1 MMSTK
6 NLVKLAQKWRRIA
19 AASRKR
25 ISLPRSNSI
34 KTSTATEKGQF
45 VVYTTDERRFAL
57 PLTYLQSRVV
67 IELLRMAEEEFGLG
81 SDGRITLPCDSAFME
96 YAISIIQQIS
106 VATEMEEALIL
117 SLSASSL
124 THKMMST
131 KKLMNLARKWRR
143 IAAASRKRISLPRSN
158 STKISPATDKG
169 QFVVYTTDEGRF
181 ALPLAYLESQVVREL
196 LRMAEEEFGLAGDG
210 RITLPCDSA
219 FMEYAISL
227 MQQCVS
233 TEMEE
238 ALILSLSELCSSN
251 SASSSTDLCYAQN
264 GEGLQQ
270 QAERESPS
278 QEATEKGCDYQPK
291 KQQFVVYTTDER
303 RFALPLAYLQSR
315 VVIELLRM
323 VEEEFG
329 FGGDGRITLPC
340 DSAFMEYAISI
351 IQQISVATEMEE
363 ALILSLSASSLTH
376 VSHEQLPISCC

>member
-124 THKMMST
+124 THNLV
-131 KKLMNLARKWRR
+131 KLANKWRR
-143 IAAASRKRISLPRSN
+143 IAAASRKRISLPTS
-158 STKISPATDKG
+158 STASEKG
-169 QFVVYTTDEGRF
+169 QFVVYTIDERRF
-181 ALPLAYLESQVVREL
+181 ALPLSYLESRVVMEL
-196 LRMAEEEFGLAGDG
+196 LKMAEEEFGSGGDG

-227 MQQCVS
+227 IQQSVAR
-233 TEMEE
+233 EMEE
-238 ALILSLSELCSSN
+238 ALILSLLSDLCSSN
-251 SASSSTDLCYAQN
+251 SASS
-264 GEGLQQ
+264 
-270 QAERESPS
+270 
-278 QEATEKGCDYQPK
+278 
-291 KQQFVVYTTDER
+291 
-303 RFALPLAYLQSR
+303 
-315 VVIELLRM
+315 
-323 VEEEFG
+323 
-329 FGGDGRITLPC
+329 
-340 DSAFMEYAISI
+340 
-351 IQQISVATEMEE
+351 
-363 ALILSLSASSLTH
+363 LTH
-376 VSHEQLPISCC
+376 MSNERLPISCC